1 MSQDRR
7 FLELSANSVGL
18 FDWLSKLYMPQIPGK
33 YQLLINRS
41 VLKQAYGL
49 SKRTQLLQNKS
60 PVLGCQWSFVE
71 AYELSL

>member
-18 FDWLSKLYMPQIPGK
+18 FDWLSELYMPQIPGK
-33 YQLLINRS
+33 YQLLINRL
-41 VLKQAYGL
+41 VLKQAHGL